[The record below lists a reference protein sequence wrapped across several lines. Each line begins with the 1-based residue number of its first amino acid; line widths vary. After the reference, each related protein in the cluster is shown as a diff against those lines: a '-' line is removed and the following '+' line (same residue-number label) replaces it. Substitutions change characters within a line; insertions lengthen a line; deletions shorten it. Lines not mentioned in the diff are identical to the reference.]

1 MRTLNVYLHD
11 GLVGHIFENRKGGR
25 FQYLEE
31 VVERHTGL
39 PVLSLSL
46 PAKVKPFGEGKTFSW
61 FTGLLPEGR
70 RREDIC
76 RSLNISPYDWIGL
89 LGAIGWECAG
99 AVKVCQEDGEPIA
112 PASYRVLSPMSWE
125 IAFPISLCGFLGK
138 PTDSFV
144 CLWEGFR
151 RSSAWRCRRF
161 PMRALW
167 KASKRAFLK
176 EMLQAPIS

>member
-112 PASYRVLSPMSWE
+112 PASYRVLSPDELGNRLSD
-125 IAFPISLCGFLGK
+125 ISLRLPRETNGQFRMSLGGFQEKLCVAMPPLSGTK
-138 PTDSFV
+138 LSMWMKLT
-144 CLWEGFR
+144 
-151 RSSAWRCRRF
+151 
-161 PMRALW
+161 
-167 KASKRAFLK
+167 
-176 EMLQAPIS
+176 